1 MNEQDVPPPER
12 LDSWK
17 AIADYLDR
25 DVATVRRWERL
36 HGLPIRRIAGRG
48 RSVFAYVSEID
59 QWLRAMPPTDVA
71 ADANAS
77 EGAPVAIPATRSIR
91 RWHWAAAALLVA
103 TGLVSSI
110 PLWTSELPPFRAEIT
125 PAGIVAMD
133 KSGREQWVYGF
144 PQADVSVPQAPH
156 SDVLVMA
163 GAEPGVL
170 AATSYY
176 QRASDGSYRSGQLL
190 WLTPTGALSRT
201 FSFDDRLVIGGEPYE
216 APWMLSD
223 FSVNEAGGK
232 RRIAVAGLHKHWWPS
247 IVTVLD
253 EQWRRTGTFVNEG
266 WVTELNWLSSD
277 RLLISGFSNDHDGG
291 MVGIVDARAL
301 DGHSPASGN
310 SKYTC
315 STCADGSPL
324 RYVVLPRSEVNR
336 ASGSKLNGAVVQM
349 QDGRVLV
356 HTIEVP
362 RIADAVEALYE
373 FSPSLELLRA
383 SYGDRYWEMHRALEG
398 EGKLDH
404 SRDRCPYRDGPQGMT
419 VWERTTGWQKLT
431 IPPAPR

>member
-1 MNEQDVPPPER
+1 MNEQEVPSLER

-17 AIADYLDR
+17 AIADYLGR

-36 HGLPIRRIAGRG
+36 HGLPVRRIAGRG

-59 QWLRAMPPTDVA
+59 EWLRAMPPADVA
-71 ADANAS
+71 TETKTS
-77 EGAPVAIPATRSIR
+77 EHAPAAVPAARSYR
-91 RWHWAAAALLVA
+91 RWPWAAAALLVA
-103 TGLVSSI
+103 SGLFWSI
-110 PLWTSELPPFRAEIT
+110 PLWTSELPTIRAEIT
-125 PAGIVAMD
+125 PAGIVALD
-133 KSGREQWVYGF
+133 NSGKEQWIHGF
-144 PQADVSVPQAPH
+144 PPGDVSVPKAPY

-176 QRASDGSYRSGQLL
+176 ERAIDGSYRSGQLL

-201 FSFDDRLVIGGEPYE
+201 FSFDDRLLIGGEPYE

-223 FSVNEAGGK
+223 FTVSDGGGK

-247 IVTVLD
+247 VVTVLD
-253 EQWRRTGTFVNEG
+253 EHWRRTGTFVNEG
-266 WVTELNWLSSD
+266 WVTELNWLSPD

-291 MVGIVDARAL
+291 MVGIVDPDAL
-301 DGHSPASGN
+301 DGQSPASGN
-310 SKYTC
+310 PRYQC
-315 STCADGSPL
+315 STCANGSPL

-349 QDGRVLV
+349 QDGRILV

-362 RIADAVEALYE
+362 RIAEAAEALYE
-373 FSPSLELLRA
+373 FSPSLELIRA
-383 SYGDRYWEMHRALEG
+383 SYGDRYWEMHRALEA
-398 EGKLDH
+398 EGKIDH
-404 SRDRCPYRDGPQGMT
+404 PRDRCPYRDGPKGMT

-431 IPPAPR
+431 LPSPPR